1 MSQYSSLPGA
11 AMASP
16 LRPPVLPIPVP
27 TSPGAHWSQYQLHP
41 WAYLQWCLPLSCG
54 AHPSAWQHPGVHLDP
69 SRFHYLSAHHHLSN
83 HPSQSTTILLL
94 AHPSAATKFSD
105 PVPTAGAEL
114 VAWQAVVVAMALHRH
129 HAPCPCAQPGKG
141 TPCWQPQITVNY

>member
-69 SRFHYLSAHHHLSN
+69 SRFHYFNAHRHLSN
-83 HPSQSTTILLL
+83 HPSQSTTIPLL

-114 VAWQAVVVAMALHRH
+114 VAWQAMVVAMALHRH

-141 TPCWQPQITVNY
+141 TPCWQPLITVNY